1 MCFHI
6 SRITAYADRLILL
19 LSYCK
24 YMLNKLTCSYISR
37 KRITAY
43 VDKQPAFV
51 VKLLK
56 QSAEGG

>member
-6 SRITAYADRLILL
+6 SRITAYADRLTLL

-43 VDKQPAFV
+43 LDKQPAFV
-51 VKLLK
+51 VKLL
-56 QSAEGG
+56 